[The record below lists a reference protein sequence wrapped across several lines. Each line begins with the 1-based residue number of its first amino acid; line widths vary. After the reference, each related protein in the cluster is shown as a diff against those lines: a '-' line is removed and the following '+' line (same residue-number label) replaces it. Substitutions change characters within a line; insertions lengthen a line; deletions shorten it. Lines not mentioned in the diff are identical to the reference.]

1 MFLLSEQNYRFQNT
15 EYKVFIRNQQMDI
28 IDIRVQSFR
37 YKNET
42 QCTIYVP
49 ISLGHII
56 YLVDFRMFGNT
67 HFQDHWPLLDNLPNV
82 TFSFNLTSVSYNN
95 CTETRQSTVAS
106 HMSKYAF

>member
-1 MFLLSEQNYRFQNT
+1 
-15 EYKVFIRNQQMDI
+15 MDI

-95 CTETRQSTVAS
+95 GTETRQGTVGS